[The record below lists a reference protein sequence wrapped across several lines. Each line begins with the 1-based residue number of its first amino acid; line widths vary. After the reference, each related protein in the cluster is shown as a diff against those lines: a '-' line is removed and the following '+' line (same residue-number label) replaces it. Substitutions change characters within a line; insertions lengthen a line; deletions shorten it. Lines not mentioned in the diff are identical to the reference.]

1 MNTPSTPR
9 GAQLLTKVGVAGL
22 CAALLLG
29 PLSVVAGA
37 TASHQV
43 KRITIGEFARGKTAL
58 TAALARQVNQLAA
71 TIVRDGV
78 THVLLEGYT
87 PWHLD
92 NPVMAGRASARAHHV
107 LAYLGRRLQALG
119 DAKVHLTDGGAV
131 SGLFTNHSNDR
142 VVVASFAVPGVNYRV
157 TFDANGGTG
166 TMPAESSNGAAVR
179 STDTFL
185 CTGYTFAGWNTA
197 AKGSG
202 MSYADAATYPF
213 SASATLY
220 AEWTALAVPT
230 QVLIG
235 TTTTFASTT
244 FSDALARS
252 AFASALTYA
261 TTGSNADLLVSS
273 NGVVTTANGPLDV
286 GTYEVSGTVRD
297 ALGGTGTW
305 SYTLVVGT
313 SGLLTQT
320 GGVITQTGDVSG
332 VTTDE
337 ASSSF
342 TDQLSVSGAVG
353 GSSDGCA
360 ALVTRY

>member
-43 KRITIGEFARGKTAL
+43 KRITIGEFAHGKTAL

-213 SASATLY
+213 SADRDPLRAVDGARGTDPGADRHDDDLRQHHVQRHVGQERLRERSHLRNDRIQRRPARVVERGRHHGQRATRRRHLRG
-220 AEWTALAVPT
+220 
-230 QVLIG
+230 QRHG
-235 TTTTFASTT
+235 
-244 FSDALARS
+244 ARH
-252 AFASALTYA
+252 AGGHRDLELHVGRGHERA
-261 TTGSNADLLVSS
+261 ADTDRRSHHPDRRRQRGHHRRGLLLVHRPAF
-273 NGVVTTANGPLDV
+273 G
-286 GTYEVSGTVRD
+286 ER
-297 ALGGTGTW
+297 GGRGF
-305 SYTLVVGT
+305 V
-313 SGLLTQT
+313 
-320 GGVITQTGDVSG
+320 
-332 VTTDE
+332 
-337 ASSSF
+337 
-342 TDQLSVSGAVG
+342 
-353 GSSDGCA
+353 
-360 ALVTRY
+360 